1 MFARKRSIACLLAL
15 LLTALALLSACR
27 TIPDADGPSAAAL
40 PALRIG
46 SDEYLPYFYID
57 KDGDFAGIDVDLAR
71 EACRRLGLRAEFY
84 QITWNNK
91 DEYLEKREIDCLWG
105 SFSMSGREDRY
116 TWAGPYMTSR
126 QVLMV
131 SDSSDIQTLA
141 DLENRRV
148 GVQFTS
154 KPDELFSAGA
164 DAGYPQIKYLYCFSG
179 TEDLLAALRK
189 GYVDAIAGHE
199 TMLLEHMKTA
209 TRRYRIL
216 EEPLLEVSLGVAFAK
231 TGDARLAE
239 QLDRVLAEMRED
251 GFVAEVLRRYGVD
264 PERAVIPS

>member
-1 MFARKRSIACLLAL
+1 MSRNKQ
-15 LLTALALLSACR
+15 TALMLAVLMLILTVLSGCR
-27 TIPDADGPSAAAL
+27 ERAQAPDSSVEL

-46 SDEYLPYFYID
+46 SDEYLPYFYTD
-57 KDGDFAGIDVDLAR
+57 TDGNFAGIDVELAR

-91 DEYLEKREIDCLWG
+91 DDCLEEGEVDCLWG
-105 SFSMSGREDRY
+105 CFSMTGRENSY
-116 TWAGPYMTSR
+116 LWAGPYMSSR

-148 GVQFTS
+148 GVQFSS

-164 DAGYPQIKYLYCFSG
+164 AAGYPQVKFLYCFSG
-179 TEDLLAALRK
+179 TEELLAALRK

-199 TMLLEHMKTA
+199 TMLREHMKTA
-209 TRRYRIL
+209 QKQYRIL
-216 EEPLLEVSLGVAFAK
+216 EEPLLKTELGVAFSLSAD
-231 TGDARLAE
+231 TRIAE
-239 QLDRVLAEMRED
+239 QLNRVFDEMRKD
-251 GFVAEVLRRYGVD
+251 GFIAGVLERYGVD
-264 PERAVIPS
+264 PETAEVTP